1 MPEKLLTKKEAAE
14 YLGIPEKQ
22 IDELVGEG
30 KLPAYRIGNKFLRFK
45 HEHLDA
51 LGLTE
56 RRAVRH
62 RPSSSTRERKPVASH
77 DQTVADRVADLL
89 YFNDFYIIS
98 FLIITGLI
106 AYMIF
111 F

>member
-14 YLGIPEKQ
+14 YLGVSEKQ
-22 IDELVGEG
+22 IDELVDAG
-30 KLPAYRIGNKFLRFK
+30 KLPAYRIGDKFLRFK

-51 LGLTE
+51 
-56 RRAVRH
+56 VRH
-62 RPSSSTRERKPVASH
+62 RPPSSTRERKVVASH
-77 DQTVADRVADLL
+77 DQTIRDRVADLL

-106 AYMIF
+106 AYIIF